1 MYLYS
6 GKQKNSNPMKLKSMI
21 MMAGVM
27 VLFAAISVSA
37 QSQDELRVKIL
48 RTPEAGVVKLVYGI
62 NTEEKLRVRFLT
74 AQGEVASD
82 VIRGSYPKGF
92 MKRYDVREIY
102 NNKFWIE
109 IASDKMTV
117 VYLIVPSKD
126 GKRFTPYLEKTI
138 QNYEM
143 VAQK

>member
-1 MYLYS
+1 
-6 GKQKNSNPMKLKSMI
+6 MKLKSMI

-37 QSQDELRVKIL
+37 QSQDDLRVRIL

-62 NTEEKLRVRFLT
+62 NTQDKLHVRFLT

-92 MKRYDVREIY
+92 MKRYDVKQIY
-102 NNKFWIE
+102 KDRFWIE
-109 IASDKMTV
+109 IVSDNMTV
-117 VYLIVPSKD
+117 IYRIVPSQD

-138 QNYEM
+138 QNHEM
-143 VAQK
+143 VAKK

>member
-1 MYLYS
+1 
-6 GKQKNSNPMKLKSMI
+6 MKLKSMI

-37 QSQDELRVKIL
+37 QSQDDLRVRIL

-62 NTEEKLRVRFLT
+62 NTQDKLHVRFLT

-92 MKRYDVREIY
+92 MKRYDVKEIY
-102 NNKFWIE
+102 KNNFWIE
-109 IASDKMTV
+109 IASDRMTI
-117 VYLIVPSKD
+117 VYRIVPSQD

-138 QNYEM
+138 QNHEM
-143 VAQK
+143 VAKN